1 MGCRCLTKQP
11 GLTCQDVLQ
20 HAGEGILRPRASP
33 GNVAAVEICAHQQE
47 QETLELVFWN
57 HLAQVDCGSGGVGYP
72 RQDLKGE
79 KKTHLVLKLKEN

>member
-47 QETLELVFWN
+47 QETLELVF
-57 HLAQVDCGSGGVGYP
+57 
-72 RQDLKGE
+72 
-79 KKTHLVLKLKEN
+79 